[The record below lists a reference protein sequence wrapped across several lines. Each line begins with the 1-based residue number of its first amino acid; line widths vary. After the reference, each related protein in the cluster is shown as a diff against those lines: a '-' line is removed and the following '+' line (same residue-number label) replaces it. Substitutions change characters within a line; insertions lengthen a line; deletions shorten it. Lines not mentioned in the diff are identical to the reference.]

1 MQTKM
6 KILLPTQKVFE
17 FCFHLEINVPCTII
31 QTSEVP
37 NANLFHVKDFGPLV
51 YSSLN
56 IYDFQKFPIWQHCIK
71 HFHTKRGST
80 EKCVA

>member
-1 MQTKM
+1 MYHNSSET
-6 KILLPTQKVFE
+6 
-17 FCFHLEINVPCTII
+17 LEVR
-31 QTSEVP
+31 
-37 NANLFHVKDFGPLV
+37 NANLFHVKNVGPLG
-51 YSSLN
+51 YFSLN